1 MMPRSTAVGPGR
13 LSILRQK
20 ARLRVGQASLSD
32 SESPQTW
39 QENRRFESS
48 SRHLGKLQAKLTN
61 VSLQADCDY
70 NLSLSDVAAD
80 DSNLKFGSRGRE
92 NPAATMGTGRAG
104 GRPGGSVLERIMRM
118 VVDCRPTK
126 TSPRPE
132 LERSLAV
139 LN

>member
-1 MMPRSTAVGPGR
+1 MPRSTAVGPGR

-92 NPAATMGTGRAG
+92 NHHGN
-104 GRPGGSVLERIMRM
+104 RPGGRQAGRV
-118 VVDCRPTK
+118 
-126 TSPRPE
+126 SPGKDNENGRRLSSHKNESP
-132 LERSLAV
+132 AGT
-139 LN
+139 